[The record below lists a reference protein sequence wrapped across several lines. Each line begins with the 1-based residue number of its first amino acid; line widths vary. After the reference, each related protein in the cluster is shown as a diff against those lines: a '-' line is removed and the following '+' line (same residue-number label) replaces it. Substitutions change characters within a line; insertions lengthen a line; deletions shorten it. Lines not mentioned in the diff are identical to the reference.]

1 MLLTNRRMVSD
12 TNRLS
17 ELSKKALPVK
27 VSYAIAKNIGKVEA
41 ELISYNAE
49 RKKLIDQYAIK
60 ENNEVVVG
68 ENGQIGIS
76 KESIEAWN
84 KDINDLLDI
93 EVEVVIHKFSVES
106 FGDISMT
113 ISELMLID
121 YMVED

>member
-60 ENNEVVVG
+60 ENGEVVVG
-68 ENGQIGIS
+68 ENGQIDIA

-93 EVEVVIHKFSVES
+93 EVEVVIHKFSIES

>member
-27 VSYAIAKNIGKVEA
+27 VSYAIAKNMGKVEA

-60 ENNEVVVG
+60 ENGEVVVG
-68 ENGQIGIS
+68 ENGQIDIA

-93 EVEVVIHKFSVES
+93 EVEVVIHKFSIES